1 MKKMQNSK
9 VISILKR
16 APNLF
21 KHDNGNIF
29 LRKTILLDRKSAIG
43 PIKNDTNKYGYK
55 IRKMIL
61 KIWHRKLSKVIYICN
76 DSSPIKRMKA
86 SSIMKILLHQNC
98 IHHFK
103 YCSLFLTFLIQETF
117 YKKKNI
123 WSLGLNCGGL
133 VCLCVWIPWL
143 VLFSAWSVNLLQ
155 YN

>member
-1 MKKMQNSK
+1 MQNSK

-61 KIWHRKLSKVIYICN
+61 KI
-76 DSSPIKRMKA
+76 
-86 SSIMKILLHQNC
+86 
-98 IHHFK
+98 
-103 YCSLFLTFLIQETF
+103 
-117 YKKKNI
+117 
-123 WSLGLNCGGL
+123 
-133 VCLCVWIPWL
+133 
-143 VLFSAWSVNLLQ
+143 
-155 YN
+155 